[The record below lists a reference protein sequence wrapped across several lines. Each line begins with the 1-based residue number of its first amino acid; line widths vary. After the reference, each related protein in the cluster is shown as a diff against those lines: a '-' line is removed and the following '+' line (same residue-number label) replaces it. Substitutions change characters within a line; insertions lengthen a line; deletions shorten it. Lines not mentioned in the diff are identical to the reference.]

1 MRTILLCA
9 LLTQASMAEFVRL
22 ESGKQA
28 KASEVNGNFEYL
40 SSRLDS
46 LVKALGTKDSAI
58 QRLSATRWSDTVSAL
73 RAEIV
78 RLDTTRQIPK
88 GTIAAFLSE
97 PESDGYLPNSAKSWI
112 LAAGQADV
120 NGVKIPDLRGQFLR
134 GVDYIVTGRAATGLD
149 PDGTRKAGT
158 TQNDAF
164 QGHWHQNFRGSEKY
178 SVLWRS
184 GNGAGTGGGLAAG
197 TTQNDVNSFGSIT
210 ITTPVAD
217 TVNGTPRTD
226 SETRPKNVAV
236 YWYVKVK

>member
-78 RLDTTRQIPK
+78 RLDTSRQIPK

-97 PESDGYLPNSAKSWI
+97 PESDGFLPNSGKSWL

-120 NGVKIPDLRGQFLR
+120 NGLKIPDLRGQFLR
-134 GVDYIVTGRAATGLD
+134 GADYIVTGRAATNFD
-149 PDGTRKAGT
+149 PDGLRKAGSL
-158 TQNDAF
+158 QLDAF
-164 QGHWHQNFRGSEKY
+164 QGHWHQAMVRTINDATDAPSCKGQ
-178 SVLWRS
+178 
-184 GNGAGTGGGLAAG
+184 
-197 TTQNDVNSFGSIT
+197 QNDRPIYNNSMVRHAVNDSI
-210 ITTPVAD
+210 
-217 TVNGTPRTD
+217 NGDPRTAK
-226 SETRPKNVAV
+226 ETRPRNVAV